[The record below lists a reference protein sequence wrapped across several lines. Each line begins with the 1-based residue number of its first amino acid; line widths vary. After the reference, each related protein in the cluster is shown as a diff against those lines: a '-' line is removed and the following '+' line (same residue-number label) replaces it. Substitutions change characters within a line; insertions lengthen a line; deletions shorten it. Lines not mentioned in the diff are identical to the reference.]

1 MPKMTTLPAAFQATA
16 AIDPTAVAVR
26 NVGGSQTLTWRE
38 YAEQVRT
45 LAAAF
50 ASLGVVRGG
59 TVALMMANRVE
70 FYPLDVAAQHVGA
83 TSFSVYN
90 TLSSEQLQYV
100 FSNAG
105 TTVVVAEAR
114 FAATIRASGVP
125 IEHLVVLDGEA
136 DGAITLDELFERGRA
151 NADFD
156 FEAAW
161 QAVLPED
168 VATLVYT
175 SGTTGNPK
183 GVESTHANLIFEGAA
198 VREVLPVGFGDRITS
213 FLPSAH
219 MADRFTALYLQEIAG
234 TQITVVGDV
243 KAIAAALADCR
254 PTIWAAVPRVWQKLR
269 LAVEHAVSTEPDPQR
284 REGMQWALEV
294 AATKATLALA
304 GEPIPAEL
312 AADYAKADE
321 LILSKLRARLGF
333 DELKWAVSGAAPIP
347 SETLAFFG
355 GLGVPIAEIW
365 GMSETSCIATAVS
378 PAEHRLGT
386 VGKILPG
393 MEAWVADDG
402 ELLVRGPLVMKGY
415 RGEPEK
421 TADAVDPDGW
431 LHTGDVVTV
440 DGGGFITIVDR
451 KKELIITEA
460 GKNISPANIENA
472 IKAASP
478 LLGGVVTIG
487 DARPFIT
494 ALLTLDADAAAAY
507 AAGHGLDAAPK
518 VLSEDPQLIASVGSA
533 VAAGNAR
540 LSRVEQIKRFVI
552 LPTFWEPGG
561 DELTLTMKLKR
572 KPIAAKYAGEIDR
585 LYAPALAPDVH
596 EPV

>member
-1 MPKMTTLPAAFQATA
+1 MTENTTLPAAFQATA
-16 AIDPTAVAVR
+16 AIDPTAVAVH
-26 NVGGSQTLTWRE
+26 NVGGSQTLTWGE

-45 LAAAF
+45 LAAGF
-50 ASLGVVRGG
+50 ASLGVVRGD

-114 FAATIRASGVP
+114 FAATIRDSGVP
-125 IEHLVVLDGEA
+125 IENLVVLDGEA

-161 QAVLPED
+161 QAVQPED

-183 GVESTHANLIFEGAA
+183 GVESTHANLMFEGAA
-198 VREVLPVGFGDRITS
+198 VREVLPVEFGDRITS

-234 TQITVVGDV
+234 TQVTVVGDV
-243 KAIAAALADCR
+243 KAIAAALPDCR
-254 PTIWAAVPRVWQKLR
+254 PTIWAAVPRVWQKLK
-269 LAVEHAVSTEPDPQR
+269 LAVEHAVSAEPDLQR
-284 REGMQWALEV
+284 REGMQWALEI
-294 AATKATLALA
+294 AATKATLTLA

-312 AADYAKADE
+312 AADYAKADDRV
-321 LILSKLRARLGF
+321 LSKLRARLGF

-355 GLGVPIAEIW
+355 GLGVPITEIW

-378 PAEHRLGT
+378 PADHRLGT

-393 MEAWVADDG
+393 MEAMVADDG
-402 ELLVRGPLVMKGY
+402 ELFVRGPLVMKGY
-415 RGEPEK
+415 RGEPQK

-431 LHTGDVVTV
+431 LHTGDVVTI
-440 DGGGFITIVDR
+440 DDGFITIVDR

-494 ALLTLDADAAAAY
+494 ALLTLDADAAAAH
-507 AAGHGLDAAPK
+507 AARHGLEAEPK
-518 VLSEDPQLIASVGSA
+518 VLSEDPELIAALGAA

-540 LSRVEQIKRFVI
+540 LSRVEKIKRFII

-572 KPIAAKYAGEIDR
+572 KPIAAKYAMEIDR
-585 LYAPALAPDVH
+585 LYAPTLAPGVH
-596 EPV
+596 EPA